1 MFGRK
6 ERTQPPTGNE
16 DLWRIHDAQMDW
28 TGKVDAKAAFAL
40 TFQAALLAGAVTLLG
55 EMDTWPEYV
64 FIGLSVALVATG
76 AVFAAL
82 VVAPRLRSKN
92 LQREAASN
100 YIYFGH
106 ARSWTPQRLVADL
119 RRGDLAEQLACQVIV
134 MAEIAWIKH
143 RRVALSIWFG
153 VAGGVFLLAAGAMS
167 RLA

>member
-1 MFGRK
+1 MFGR
-6 ERTQPPTGNE
+6 RRVAPAPVGND

-40 TFQAALLAGAVTLLG
+40 TFQAALLAGAVSLLE
-55 EMDTWPEYV
+55 EMNTGLEYV
-64 FIGLSVALVATG
+64 LMGLSVVLVATG
-76 AVFAAL
+76 AVFSAL

-92 LQREAASN
+92 LHREAASN

-106 ARSWTPQRLVADL
+106 ARSWTPDRLVADV
-119 RRGDLAEQLACQVIV
+119 RRADLADQIARQVIV

-153 VAGGVFLLAAGAMS
+153 VAGGAFLLAAGAVS
-167 RLA
+167 RLS

>member
-6 ERTQPPTGNE
+6 ESTQPPVSND

-40 TFQAALLAGAVTLLG
+40 TFQAALLAGVVALLG
-55 EMDTWPEYV
+55 EMDTWLEYV
-64 FIGLSVALVATG
+64 LMGLSVVLVATG
-76 AVFAAL
+76 AVFATL

-92 LQREAASN
+92 LHREAASN

-106 ARSWTPQRLVADL
+106 ARSWTQQRLVADI
-119 RRGDLAEQLACQVIV
+119 RRVDLAGQIARQVIV

-143 RRVALSIWFG
+143 RRAALSIWFG
-153 VAGGVFLLAAGAMS
+153 VAGGAFLLAAGVVS